1 MIVPKLRFKGFDQDW
16 TGLKTK
22 DLVKSLDAG
31 VSVNSEDVEPKED
44 EYSVLKTSCISSGYF
59 DENERKRVLQ
69 DGEIQR
75 LKEPVLDDSI
85 LMSRMNTPLLVGMNA
100 YVFKAP
106 KNTFLPDRLWQLKID
121 DNKTVTRWLAFYLG
135 SDQGLNQIRDLA
147 SGTSNSMKNIT
158 KPDVLNLDLFVPSK
172 EEQTKI
178 ASFLSTVDEKIS
190 RLTQKHQLLNQY
202 KQGMMQKLFSQQ
214 FRFKAD
220 DGSEFEEWEEKKL
233 GDIFKVTS
241 GATPLRSDERFF
253 KDADISWVKTTDLNN
268 GLILKTEEKI
278 SQIALQE
285 TSVKIL
291 PKGTVFVAMYGGFNQ
306 IGRTGLL
313 VKEAAC
319 NQALSAIY
327 PNQNINSYFLLA
339 YLNYKVE
346 DWKNFAASSR
356 KDPNITKSDV
366 LAFPFIYPIDL
377 KEQTKIANFLS
388 AIDQKIEVVA
398 QQIEQAKTWKKGLLQ
413 QMFV

>member
-1 MIVPKLRFKGFDQDW
+1 MIAPKLRFKDFDQDW
-16 TGLKTK
+16 TGLKIK
-22 DLVKSLDAG
+22 NLVKSLDAG
-31 VSVNSEDVEPKED
+31 VSVNSEDVEPQED

-158 KPDVLNLDLFVPSK
+158 KPDVLNIDLFAPQK

-178 ASFLSTVDEKIS
+178 AAFLSTVDEKIS
-190 RLTQKHQLLNQY
+190 QLTQKHELLSQY

-214 FRFKAD
+214 IRFKAD
-220 DGSEFEEWEEKKL
+220 DGSEFGEWEETEIKNISKIFDGTHQTPNYVAEGVSFYSVEHVTANNFTNTKYIAEDVYL
-233 GDIFKVTS
+233 AELKRVQVEKGDILLTRIGDIGTSKLIDWDVRASFYVSLALIKVNQRYNS
-241 GATPLRSDERFF
+241 SFVNQYIKSEFF
-253 KDADISWVKTTDLNN
+253 QKELH
-268 GLILKTEEKI
+268 
-278 SQIALQE
+278 Q
-285 TSVKIL
+285 
-291 PKGTVFVAMYGGFNQ
+291 
-306 IGRTGLL
+306 RTIH
-313 VKEAAC
+313 V
-319 NQALSAIY
+319 
-327 PNQNINSYFLLA
+327 
-339 YLNYKVE
+339 
-346 DWKNFAASSR
+346 
-356 KDPNITKSDV
+356 
-366 LAFPFIYPIDL
+366 AFPKKINLGEIGLCLIKIPCL
-377 KEQTKIANFLS
+377 EEQTQIANFLS

-398 QQIEQAKTWKKGLLQ
+398 QQIEQAKQWKKGLLQ